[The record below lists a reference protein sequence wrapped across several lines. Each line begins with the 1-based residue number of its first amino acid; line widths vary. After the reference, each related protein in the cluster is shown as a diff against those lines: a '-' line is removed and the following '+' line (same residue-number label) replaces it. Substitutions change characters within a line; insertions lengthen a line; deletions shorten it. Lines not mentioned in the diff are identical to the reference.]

1 MCSVTSAFLLINEK
15 ILKNFL
21 AKVLETC
28 IATVSSTNNV
38 HRIYKHLTVQTKL
51 NYNSAR
57 LSGTKSLRKLTNFVS
72 KHKRAKLLPFLYNII
87 VKKENSAPI
96 SFLQQPAQST
106 DNRGK
111 RTKKK
116 IVLRCCMLPSEFNL
130 HTYLRKTFT
139 PISVRL
145 FWSNFH
151 EWRMSSFC
159 FFVSKKLVTIGASP
173 WDFFLETD
181 EAAHPIVKDSL
192 CCWMCRRYS
201 NQFAS
206 CEIGWASSIAYF
218 KDLDGNIGSLLVD
231 SFSV

>member
-15 ILKNFL
+15 ILKNS
-21 AKVLETC
+21 LETC

-38 HRIYKHLTVQTKL
+38 RRIYKHLTVQTKL

-106 DNRGK
+106 DNSGK

-116 IVLRCCMLPSEFNL
+116 LYYDVACYHLKFNL
-130 HTYLRKTFT
+130 HTHLRKTFT

-145 FWSNFH
+145 F
-151 EWRMSSFC
+151 
-159 FFVSKKLVTIGASP
+159 
-173 WDFFLETD
+173 
-181 EAAHPIVKDSL
+181 
-192 CCWMCRRYS
+192 
-201 NQFAS
+201 
-206 CEIGWASSIAYF
+206 
-218 KDLDGNIGSLLVD
+218 
-231 SFSV
+231 